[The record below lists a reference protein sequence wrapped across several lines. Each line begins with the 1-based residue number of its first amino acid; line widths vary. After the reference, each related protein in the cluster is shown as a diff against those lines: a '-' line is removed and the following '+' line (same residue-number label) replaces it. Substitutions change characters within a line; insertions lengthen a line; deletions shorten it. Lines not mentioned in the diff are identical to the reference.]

1 MPTTHRTASDGTPDR
16 TIEQQLVDL
25 LTRLQAEGATPE
37 DRIEQINMLSATA
50 LPTIQTPLH
59 TVYESEESPP
69 QEEAD
74 AASAPTPVTI
84 TNPGDLQEPADG
96 LHAHMGACPL
106 PAPDTM
112 RQEAP
117 YAGPSQLLLSNTT
130 SNPPPTPSNPL
141 QSEADGHSVLE
152 EPPPT
157 TEVPADPAPQPVSP
171 TDPGALQEPADA
183 LQALSPR

>member
-16 TIEQQLVDL
+16 SIEKQLVDL

-74 AASAPTPVTI
+74 AASAPAPVSL

-96 LHAHMGACPL
+96 LPAHMGACPL
-106 PAPDTM
+106 PAPDSM

-117 YAGPSQLLLSNTT
+117 DAGPSQLL
-130 SNPPPTPSNPL
+130 PKY
-141 QSEADGHSVLE
+141 HI
-152 EPPPT
+152 
-157 TEVPADPAPQPVSP
+157 
-171 TDPGALQEPADA
+171 
-183 LQALSPR
+183 